1 MKLFISF
8 VTTNSKFTR
17 SFNRCLRCVGVSLVP
32 MAIVCML
39 SNVLLLFPDLKVRFL
54 LEGHVTREAAWAT
67 GVWGS
72 GITVHVNRLIPG
84 STGSSSML
92 FPVFQM
98 LCQVLVSC
106 ACLLA
111 AASCCLVS
119 ATGLSQGP
127 LCLYNSSS
135 GPTWGVPLH
144 SGYLY
149 NRTLWS
155 GVCLEPGSVV
165 QWNVVLFS
173 VMGGTSGLQTLLC
186 GFNVLNSLLGLI
198 LGQGFCHNK
207 VRNIWNI
214 WNIWSPLYEPE
225 RQHHKLNPSQTTYTL
240 CVRVRVCVCCR
251 SVRCRFEAPSQ
262 FQGRPVVMETL
273 QNEIFYLH

>member
-1 MKLFISF
+1 MCVL
-8 VTTNSKFTR
+8 
-17 SFNRCLRCVGVSLVP
+17 RCLRCVGVSLVP

-72 GITVHVNRLIPG
+72 GITVHMLFPVFQ
-84 STGSSSML
+84 ML

-198 LGQGFCHNK
+198 LGQGFSGGEELM
-207 VRNIWNI
+207 VER
-214 WNIWSPLYEPE
+214 SPSGCSGRDQNSWFHQT
-225 RQHHKLNPSQTTYTL
+225 RQVVQVLRPSHHHHHAGLL
-240 CVRVRVCVCCR
+240 MMV
-251 SVRCRFEAPSQ
+251 F
-262 FQGRPVVMETL
+262 FQKSC
-273 QNEIFYLH
+273 